1 MLDTISFLK
10 YAFSG
15 ILTFFS
21 TISMFDKMNYLAN
34 SESIKSFLS
43 AYETEKNVVKTKF
56 NDIIVYRGKE
66 TKAAMIFY
74 PGASVEYTAYEPL
87 MASCAEKGI
96 MSILF
101 KMPLNFA
108 LFNIDAAKEVKSKFP
123 EIKNWYIGG
132 HSLGGVAAG
141 LYASNHIDE
150 FKGLIFFASFTI
162 NNFSKTNLKVL
173 SIYGSEDKVLVKPV
187 YNMFKKFFPSNF
199 TEVVINGG
207 CHSYFGMYGVQRGDG
222 EPTISNEEQIE
233 FTATQIAK
241 LEDEE

>member
-15 ILTFFS
+15 ILAFFS

-141 LYASNHIDE
+141 LYASKHIDE
-150 FKGLIFFASFTI
+150 FKGLIFFPLLLLI
-162 NNFSKTNLKVL
+162 
-173 SIYGSEDKVLVKPV
+173 
-187 YNMFKKFFPSNF
+187 
-199 TEVVINGG
+199 
-207 CHSYFGMYGVQRGDG
+207 
-222 EPTISNEEQIE
+222 ISPRQ
-233 FTATQIAK
+233 T
-241 LEDEE
+241 